1 MTEIFQHSDKIE
13 NFLVSNG
20 LEETTAENFLN
31 ATFNLAN
38 LFLDSDSL
46 ILKPIACDPQKLS
59 LYLQSDDLEAIESLS
74 NALCSLEP
82 NQISD
87 LVNLIQTNVDIKGLL
102 ARGENVANRTFAYD
116 TKTLVRDITDM
127 INATMNMPALQGLTD
142 DPPPILDIEN
152 WAEDFGLFLD
162 SALNSDD
169 IDFQM

>member
-1 MTEIFQHSDKIE
+1 MTEIFQNSDKIE
-13 NFLVSNG
+13 SFLISNG
-20 LEETTAENFLN
+20 LEETTAVNFLN

-46 ILKPIACDPQKLS
+46 ILKPIACDPKKLS

-116 TKTLVRDITDM
+116 TKTLVKDITDM